1 MKNTISQEFITQA
14 IFRLEENPPRIKNCL
29 DRLSEAE
36 VWQKPNPSSNSIGN
50 LILHLCGNIT
60 QYIIASL
67 GDTTDNRARD
77 LEFSTSGG
85 YSKADL
91 WEKIDQ
97 VVKDASE
104 VIKACDEEGLLKVRA
119 VQGFE
124 FSGIGIIIHV
134 AEHLSYHT
142 GQIAFWTK
150 YLKDQD
156 LGFYADLDLNIKNE

>member
-1 MKNTISQEFITQA
+1 MKNTISQEFIAQA

-29 DRLSEAE
+29 DRLSEEE
-36 VWQKPNPSSNSIGN
+36 VWQKPNPSSNSMGN

-67 GDTTDNRARD
+67 GDTADLRVRD

-85 YSKADL
+85 FTKAVL
-91 WEKIDQ
+91 WEKIDR
-97 VVKDASE
+97 VVKESVE
-104 VIKACDEEGLLKVRA
+104 VIKACDEDSLLRVRS

-150 YLKDQD
+150 YIKDQD